1 MFLLDSISGETSLNI
16 SPIADLLREKFAF
29 VTGGTNNRRPILT
42 FPDHFHAELTQE
54 KYNKLISYLTQVPR
68 YFRLMN
74 RVVVVVVLYIYIYI
88 SIEFHLVNMNV
99 SWALFLLL
107 IGDRINGCLSK
118 LF

>member
-1 MFLLDSISGETSLNI
+1 LFLLDSIFDETSLNI

-74 RVVVVVVLYIYIYI
+74 LLLFYIYIYI
-88 SIEFHLVNMNV
+88 
-99 SWALFLLL
+99 FLLNF
-107 IGDRINGCLSK
+107 I
-118 LF
+118 